1 MHFALLK
8 FRVKVFIRC
17 SGRGRVSMLFH
28 GEFMEEYYAKFQFIP
43 AKIPFNITVA
53 TKHVLY
59 VAIVFYVR
67 SRRI

>member
-17 SGRGRVSMLFH
+17 SGRGRVSSLCH

-43 AKIPFNITVA
+43 AKIPVSYTHLRA
-53 TKHVLY
+53 HET
-59 VAIVFYVR
+59 
-67 SRRI
+67 

>member
-1 MHFALLK
+1 MLFALLK

-17 SGRGRVSMLFH
+17 SGRGRVSSICH